1 MGWGHFLRF
10 LIRSSKLKNIN
21 AMKTA
26 HLISIG
32 LFTAAIVLTI
42 YAWLDRI
49 RYSKRYNNNNKNVH
63 EEGFENPADPLA
75 VANIPES
82 ILNASP
88 PTNPTD
94 ADAVKA
100 HKTLLIYTS
109 QNVANGIRF
118 MTDLGNRF
126 FVQPTTIRTDFSPA
140 TLMNNYV
147 SPLQKV

>member
-1 MGWGHFLRF
+1 MRA
-10 LIRSSKLKNIN
+10 IQ
-21 AMKTA
+21 
-26 HLISIG
+26 LISIG
-32 LFTAAIVLTI
+32 LFTAAVVLTI

-49 RYSKRYNNNNKNVH
+49 RYSGRYGH
-63 EEGFENPADPLA
+63 HEGFDNPADPLDVPSVPKA
-75 VANIPES
+75 
-82 ILNASP
+82 ILDASP
-88 PTNPTD
+88 PANPTD

-118 MTDLGNRF
+118 MKDLGDRF
-126 FVQPTTIRTDFSPA
+126 FVPPAEIRTDFNPA